1 MKQFSPVQMSS
12 LRAVLS
18 AQEIS
23 ALIEEK
29 THAVVHIARFFSE
42 SALSLKEIKQKKNNK
57 KHLAKQRANYSLE

>member
-29 THAVVHIARFFSE
+29 THAVIHIARFFSE
-42 SALSLKEIKQKKNNK
+42 SALSLKEIKQKKK
-57 KHLAKQRANYSLE
+57 